1 MKVKGLY
8 LQLNCLTKF
17 NMQKEI
23 KVAVVEDDENLRFL
37 VVHRLETE
45 GYKVVEASDGE
56 AAETLIMSE
65 KPDIV
70 LLDWMLPN
78 KQGSE
83 VCQNV
88 REQGFNNIIIMMTA
102 KAQDIDKI
110 DAYSFGVS
118 DYVTKPFN
126 MDVLVALIDNKVK
139 FVINN
144 EKSEVYKFG
153 NMEHHPNTHSL
164 LRDGKKI
171 ELTILEN
178 RILLYFLK
186 NANTVINRD
195 ELMMVVW
202 GYNSDVNTRT
212 LDMHIV
218 RLRKKI
224 ENNPD
229 RPHFM
234 QTVRGVGYK
243 FVSE

>member
-1 MKVKGLY
+1 
-8 LQLNCLTKF
+8 
-17 NMQKEI
+17 MQKEI
-23 KVAVVEDDENLRFL
+23 KIAVVEDDENLRFL
-37 VVHRLETE
+37 VVHRLKTE
-45 GYKVVEASDGE
+45 GYKVVEVSEGNG
-56 AAETLIMSE
+56 AEEMILTE
-65 KPDIV
+65 QPDIV
-70 LLDWMLPN
+70 LLDWMLPG

-88 REQGFNNIIIMMTA
+88 RKLGFDNIIIMMTA
-102 KAQDIDKI
+102 KAQDVDKI
-110 DAYSFGVS
+110 DAYNFGVS
-118 DYVTKPFN
+118 DYVSKPFN
-126 MDVLVALIDNKVK
+126 MDVLVALIENKVK
-139 FVINN
+139 YVINS
-144 EKSEVYKFG
+144 EKSEVYRFG

-164 LRDGKKI
+164 MRDGKKI

-224 ENNPD
+224 ESNPD

-243 FVSE
+243 FII

>member
-1 MKVKGLY
+1 MS
-8 LQLNCLTKF
+8 
-17 NMQKEI
+17 KEI
-23 KVAVVEDDENLRFL
+23 KVAVIEDDENLRFL
-37 VVHRLETE
+37 VAHRLQTE

-56 AAETLIMSE
+56 AAEELIMTE
-65 KPDIV
+65 QPDIV

-88 REQGFNNIIIMMTA
+88 RKLGFNNIIVMMTA
-102 KAQDIDKI
+102 KAQDVDKI

-144 EKSEVYKFG
+144 EKSEVYRFG

-164 LRDGKKI
+164 MRDGKKI

-243 FVSE
+243 FLVE

>member
-1 MKVKGLY
+1 MG
-8 LQLNCLTKF
+8 
-17 NMQKEI
+17 KEI
-23 KVAVVEDDENLRFL
+23 KIAVIEDDENLRFL
-37 VVHRLETE
+37 VVHRLQTE
-45 GYKVVEASDGE
+45 GYKVVEAADGQI
-56 AAETLIMSE
+56 AEELIMSE
-65 KPDIV
+65 EPDIV
-70 LLDWMLPN
+70 LLDWMLPI

-88 REQGFNNIIIMMTA
+88 RKLGFDNLIIMMTA

-110 DAYSFGVS
+110 DAYNFGVS

-126 MDVLVALIDNKVK
+126 MDVLVALIENKVK
-139 FVINN
+139 FFINN
-144 EKSEVYKFG
+144 EKTEVYKFG

-164 LRDGKKI
+164 MREGKKI

-224 ENNPD
+224 ESNPD

-243 FVSE
+243 FIIE

>member
-1 MKVKGLY
+1 MK
-8 LQLNCLTKF
+8 
-17 NMQKEI
+17 KEI
-23 KVAVVEDDENLRFL
+23 KIAIIEDDENLRFL
-37 VVHRLETE
+37 VKHRLQAE
-45 GYKVVEASDGE
+45 GYAVIE
-56 AAETLIMSE
+56 AADGASAEKLILDE

-70 LLDWMLPN
+70 LLDWMLPK

-88 REQGFNNIIIMMTA
+88 REKGFDNIIIMMTA
-102 KAQDIDKI
+102 KAQDVDKI

-126 MDVLVALIDNKVK
+126 MDVLIALIDNKVK
-139 FVINN
+139 YVINN
-144 EKSEVYKFG
+144 EKSEVHKFG
-153 NMEHHPNTHSL
+153 DIEHHPNTHFL
-164 LRDGKKI
+164 LKNGRKI

-186 NANTVINRD
+186 NVNEVINRD
-195 ELMMVVW
+195 DLMMVVW

-224 ENNPD
+224 EANPD
-229 RPHFM
+229 RPQYL
-234 QTVRGVGYK
+234 QTVRGIGYK
-243 FVSE
+243 FVVE